1 MQLTAVFLAVPEFR
15 QFEFLAADGCEGERS
30 AQDGIK
36 GCGGS
41 VTSGGSSPLDATE
54 FELECGGGRVL
65 TFIHWKG

>member
-36 GCGGS
+36 GYGGS
-41 VTSGGSSPLDATE
+41 VISWGQ
-54 FELECGGGRVL
+54 
-65 TFIHWKG
+65 